1 MPTDNSFR
9 TAAQLLTTL
18 SLRPDL
24 ATRIPDLH
32 FGLQIDYQRL
42 VDLQERRRAIAYEL
56 AACEEGL
63 ARLNRSVQDRIVAT
77 RFALRTPGNRLG
89 LSTPSSRAA

>member
-1 MPTDNSFR
+1 MPTDSSFR

-42 VDLQERRRAIAYEL
+42 VDLQERRRAIACEL

-63 ARLNRSVQDRIVAT
+63 AAVNRSVQDRIVAT
-77 RFALRTPGNRLG
+77 RFALRSPSTRPG
-89 LSTPSSRAA
+89 LSTPSFKAA